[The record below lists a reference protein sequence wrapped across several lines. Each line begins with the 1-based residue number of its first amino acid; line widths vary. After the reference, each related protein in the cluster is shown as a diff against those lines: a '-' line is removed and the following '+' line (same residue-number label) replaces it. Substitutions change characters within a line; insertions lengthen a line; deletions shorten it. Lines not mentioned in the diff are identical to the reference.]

1 MPSHKTMTDYFSDR
15 EQGSRPRIE
24 EVVSPTVWGGIV
36 GLVQS
41 LIATGAFGAKYPE
54 PCPDGQGPIGTDE
67 NALMLAVQAEMP
79 GLAWPLVTTER
90 IQEDYFSKEQ
100 PFAPDTLLVLDF
112 IEFCHRVVAKPIEG
126 SFHTFFGHHH
136 LSFDEA
142 EGQQVF
148 REDINRI
155 FSRNNLAYELRPDGQ
170 VVRLAPAVLSESLS
184 SARFR
189 TSDSILNS
197 MLEESRAKFL
207 NPSQSIRREAVE
219 RLWDCWERLKSL
231 DSPGNKK
238 QSIES
243 LLLQAAPDAA
253 FRSVLETEARALTE
267 IGNSFHIRHSE
278 VTQSALTDSA
288 HIDYLFHRLY
298 SLMALLLSK
307 RGGSS

>member
-1 MPSHKTMTDYFSDR
+1 MTEYFSDR
-15 EQGSRPRIE
+15 EQGPRPRTE

-54 PCPDGQGPIGTDE
+54 NCPDGQGPIGTDE
-67 NALMLAVQAEMP
+67 YALALAVQAEMP
-79 GLAWPLVTTER
+79 GLPWPLVTTER
-90 IQEDYFSKEQ
+90 IQQGYFSEDR
-100 PFAPDTLLVLDF
+100 PFAPETLLALDF
-112 IEFCHRVVAKPIEG
+112 IEFCHRMVAKPIEG
-126 SFHTFFGHHH
+126 SFHSFFRHHH

-142 EGQQVF
+142 KGKQVF

-155 FSRNNLAYELRPDGQ
+155 FSRNSLAFELSPNGQ
-170 VVRLAPAVLSESLS
+170 VVRLAPTVLSESLS

-189 TSDSILNS
+189 TGDSTLDG

-207 NPSQSIRREAVE
+207 NPSVTIRREAVE

-243 LLLQAAPDAA
+243 LLLRAAPDTT
-253 FRSVLETEARALTE
+253 FRSVLEIEARALTE

-278 VTQSALTDSA
+278 VTQPAVTDSA

-298 SLMALLLSK
+298 SLVVLLLSK
-307 RGGSS
+307 RSGTL